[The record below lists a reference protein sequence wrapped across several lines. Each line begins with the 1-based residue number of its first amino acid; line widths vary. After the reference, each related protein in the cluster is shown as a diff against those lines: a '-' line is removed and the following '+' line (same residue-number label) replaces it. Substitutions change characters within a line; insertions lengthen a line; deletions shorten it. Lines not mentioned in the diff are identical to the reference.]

1 MADICHIEQGDRIIH
16 TFELEESSLTA
27 LAKYESGTLQ
37 QGIAFLP
44 KRHCNVKEIEIGKFY
59 RLTPT
64 NIETVGIK
72 VPRARVHIILLCTS
86 MKLIALV

>member
-1 MADICHIEQGDRIIH
+1 LQGDRIIH

-44 KRHCNVKEIEIGKFY
+44 KKHCNVKAIEIAKFY
-59 RLTPT
+59 RLTAT
-64 NIETVGIK
+64 SIETVGIK
-72 VPRARVHIILLCTS
+72 VPRARVSEI
-86 MKLIALV
+86 